1 MARRKAHDEEADPV
15 AAAEMAPAPTDLPHV
30 LLGRIRH
37 FFGLTG
43 ADA

>member
-1 MARRKAHDEEADPV
+1 MARRKAHDEEPVPV
-15 AAAEMAPAPTDLPHV
+15 AAAAMAPVPPDLPHV
-30 LLGRIRH
+30 LLGRIRT